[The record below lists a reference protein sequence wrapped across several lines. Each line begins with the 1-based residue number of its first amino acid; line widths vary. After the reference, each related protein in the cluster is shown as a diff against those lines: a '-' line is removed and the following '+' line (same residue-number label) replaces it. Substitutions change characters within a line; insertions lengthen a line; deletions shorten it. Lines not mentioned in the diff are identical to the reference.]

1 MNAGEPTWSRAR
13 WMRVIAVLFV
23 AQLFL
28 AWALAERAVK
38 PVREAKHGAPVAL
51 LTLPSANI
59 AVQRHPAV
67 AGATLFALVDP
78 RGFSGAA
85 WLRAESR
92 ETPLTD
98 WKEPEFFLAAN
109 TERLGLPFQRFIQT
123 NAPKLTSAAIIPA
136 FQQTPINLSPVLAPE
151 QSSFVVLG
159 ELAKRKLL
167 EAPTVPL
174 VPLAGA
180 LRTTQVTIAVDASG
194 EVFSAVV
201 ERTSDDAT
209 APDQQALEAARQ
221 LALEH
226 ARKLRFA
233 PSPKRTPGSPIGAD
247 LTWGTVSFR
256 WQTTAPSI
264 IKSPQQ

>member
-1 MNAGEPTWSRAR
+1 MIADEPTWSRAR
-13 WMRVIAVLFV
+13 WMRVIAVLF
-23 AQLFL
+23 AGQLFL

-38 PVREAKHGAPVAL
+38 PVREAKFGAPVAL
-51 LTLPSANI
+51 LTLPSANLAI
-59 AVQRHPAV
+59 QNHPEV

-78 RGFSGAA
+78 RGFSGKA
-85 WLRAESR
+85 WLRSESR

-109 TERLGLPFQRFIQT
+109 PDRLGLPFQRFIQT
-123 NAPKLTSAAIIPA
+123 NAPKLTSAAIIPV
-136 FQQTPINLSPVLAPE
+136 FQQTPINLPPVLPPD

-159 ELAKRKLL
+159 ELAQRKLL
-167 EAPTVPL
+167 EAPGIPL

-180 LRTTQVTIAVDASG
+180 LRSTQVTIAVDASG

-209 APDQQALEAARQ
+209 ADQQALEAARQ
-221 LALEH
+221 LALEY

-233 PSPKRTPGSPIGAD
+233 PSPTRKPGSAIGAD

-256 WQTTAPSI
+256 WQTTAPSL
-264 IKSPQQ
+264 IKPDLK